1 MFIKSVEEIKLNAKQ
16 HNLKKIKNNLHI
28 NG

>member
-1 MFIKSVEEIKLNAKQ
+1 MFTKNVEEIKLNAKQ
-16 HNLKKIKNNLHI
+16 HKLKKLKNNLHI